1 MRLTM
6 ELQLQAATAE
16 KKPTALALKPFDHIE
31 NLISHALP
39 FAERTIV
46 SKGDIVH
53 YVREDVRQ
61 CFLLLHGSVALHR
74 RGDGIVLNSES
85 APFVLGVSSQLTGEQ
100 LYVRALETSELASIS
115 LECFNQIVANAD
127 LWKHFARLL
136 VYTTSRIYEHCAQ
149 ISQMSAYDI
158 IRFQLVEL
166 MQEPDAIRQNT
177 TAAAY
182 IKSRTYL
189 SRSGIM
195 RILAELR
202 TGGYITMQRGIL
214 LEVNHLPRKY

>member
-1 MRLTM
+1 MNTRLTPP
-6 ELQLQAATAE
+6 ENHDKSL
-16 KKPTALALKPFDHIE
+16 ALELKPFRHIE
-31 NLISHALP
+31 TLIKHVLP
-39 FAERTIV
+39 AAERVVIGR
-46 SKGDIVH
+46 GDVVH
-53 YVREDVRQ
+53 YYKDDIRQ
-61 CFLLLHGSVALHR
+61 CFLLLQGSVALHR

-85 APFVLGVSSQLTGEQ
+85 APFILGVSSQFASEH
-100 LYVRALETSELASIS
+100 LYVRALETSEIARVPLD
-115 LECFNQIVANAD
+115 CFNHIVAHLD
-127 LWKHFARLL
+127 LWEHFSKLL
-136 VYTTSRIYEHCAQ
+136 IYTASRVYEHCAQ

-166 MQEPDAIRQNT
+166 MQEPDAIRQKI

-202 TGGYITMQRGIL
+202 TGKYITMERGIL
-214 LEVNHLPRKY
+214 LDINHLPRKY

>member
-1 MRLTM
+1 MNTRM
-6 ELQLQAATAE
+6 APELIKEHSTVLGV
-16 KKPTALALKPFDHIE
+16 KPFEHIVKIID
-31 NLISHALP
+31 NILP
-39 FAERTIV
+39 FAERRIV

-53 YVREDVRQ
+53 YYQNDIRQ
-61 CFLLLHGSVALHR
+61 CFLLTQGCVALHR

-85 APFVLGVSSQLTGEQ
+85 SPFILGVSSQFSSEH
-100 LYVRALETSELASIS
+100 LYVRALETSEIAAVS
-115 LECFNQIVANAD
+115 LERFNHVVAQQN
-127 LWKHFARLL
+127 LWEHFSKLL
-136 VYTTSRIYEHCAQ
+136 IYTASRVYEHCAQ

-166 MQEPDAIRQNT
+166 MQEPDAIRKNI

-202 TGGYITMQRGIL
+202 TGKYITMERGVL
-214 LEVNHLPRKY
+214 LDVHHLPRKY